1 MVAAVVVAGAGLAAW
16 KFLPDQA
23 ADLPLADDLSED
35 ELATNAP
42 SVPPST
48 PHTAHTP
55 GPTPDTAGV

>member
-1 MVAAVVVAGAGLAAW
+1 MVAAVVVAGAGLVAW

-35 ELATNAP
+35 ELAMNA
-42 SVPPST
+42 PST

-55 GPTPDTAGV
+55 AHTPDTAGV